1 MAEPGRRSP
10 RKSLSF
16 QVNSHGIHIGYRNG
30 AAIPPAGAGSALTAK
45 ESNLMFKL
53 AITTALAVGLGVAGV
68 SNGYAAAAAPA
79 AGMRAAL
86 APLETVELAQFVDKR
101 VRVGPRGGVAARTT
115 VVGPRGGVATRTTVV
130 RPGGTVI
137 RGGVVGPARV
147 VGPGRV
153 VGPSRVY
160 GYSRPVYVRTYRPIV
175 RRPWFGLAVAG
186 VTLGAIATVATAGI
200 VPPAPGP
207 GLCWYWADPY
217 EETGYWGYC

>member
-1 MAEPGRRSP
+1 
-10 RKSLSF
+10 
-16 QVNSHGIHIGYRNG
+16 
-30 AAIPPAGAGSALTAK
+30 
-45 ESNLMFKL
+45 MFKL

-68 SNGYAAAAAPA
+68 SNGYAASAAPA

-86 APLETVELAQFVDKR
+86 APLETIELAQFVDKR

-130 RPGGTVI
+130 RPGGTVV